1 MVNRNRKV
9 HVQHAIRR
17 PVLCTVRMP
26 FFSDFVLL
34 CVVYKAYIAY
44 VKHGSSIGRPLE
56 LHLALMGTESLL
68 LQQRT
73 V

>member
-1 MVNRNRKV
+1 MYSMLYAAPYCVPCAC
-9 HVQHAIRR
+9 H
-17 PVLCTVRMP
+17 
-26 FFSDFVLL
+26 FSDFVLL
-34 CVVYKAYIAY
+34 CVVNKAYIAY